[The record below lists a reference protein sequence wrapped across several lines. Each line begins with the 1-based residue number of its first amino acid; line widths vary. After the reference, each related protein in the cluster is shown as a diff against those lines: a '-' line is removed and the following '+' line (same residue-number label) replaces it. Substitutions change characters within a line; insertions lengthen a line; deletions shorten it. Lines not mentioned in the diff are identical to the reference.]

1 MREIEKNKLRKELIL
16 STVTKL
22 FRESSLNTDNEID
35 TENINK
41 ILKDIDINSALQKLS
56 RAVAGRKALIVSVT
70 DENIELE
77 KEIQERFRG
86 IKFNRIVNHLI
97 TARYFGYSC
106 FEIVYNEDFTI
117 STLIPIPHQYVSYN
131 TQSKKWVLKVGT
143 KEIDLNREKFLLSI
157 HKWNPAQVTGKSI
170 FESCLTSFL
179 DKDMYSKQLR
189 GLAQKY
195 GDVITVYPYDI
206 NSTDEEKKQ
215 IKENVDNM
223 NGNNSIG
230 VPVEDVGEA
239 DINKV
244 VTFIKLSDLDPN
256 VYTELADREK
266 EKLIQNILGST
277 LTMDNGGGTGSYSL
291 GEVHKEGFD
300 EVVEEICRFV
310 CDSLFQLIEIDAKFH
325 GYNAKEFEF
334 SLEKVFTDT
343 EKIEQEKKQQELN
356 SLKLDNINKL
366 SSAGFEVNIDY
377 ISAQLGIEKSYLAKK
392 ISAGIGPEFSKK
404 KIDEL
409 LENAR
414 AKQKEFEEMILE
426 NSDEIIKEVSKQIE
440 KEFGK
445 VKNLEDIEKISLN
458 LESLKERLILGA
470 LQGYLNEFNS
480 QSIEFS
486 EDDLNP
492 FKLSFTEAIN
502 WFCKKFPV
510 LYDAIEDITKKVDEQ
525 FFYMKRS
532 TELEVTKKL
541 YYNLL
546 DNLKNGGTFK
556 TWLEMSKEVLN
567 KSGLGDSP
575 WYLELVYRNNMMS
588 SYNAGA
594 FYNQQLNKK
603 NKPYGLYDGVD
614 DSRQSD
620 ICKALDGKVFPLDH
634 PFWNN
639 YLPPNHHGCRSQRI
653 ALDAEELEEYGLKVS
668 KSITKDIKELK
679 KEMGSFYGSQVSG
692 MKKAIKQ
699 KEKEVEE
706 MKNQLK
712 LEFRRC

>member
-1 MREIEKNKLRKELIL
+1 MREIEKNKLKKELIL

-77 KEIQERFRG
+77 KMIQERFRG

-117 STLIPIPHQYVSYN
+117 STLISIPHQYVSYN

-195 GDVITVYPYDI
+195 GDVITVYPYDV
-206 NSTDEEKKQ
+206 NSSEEEKKQ

-366 SSAGFEVNIDY
+366 SSAGFEVNIDF
-377 ISAQLGIEKSYLAKK
+377 ISEQLGIEKSYLAKK
-392 ISAGIGPEFSKK
+392 ISTGIGPEFSKK

-426 NSDEIIKEVSKQIE
+426 NSNEIIKEVSKQIK
-440 KEFGK
+440 KEFEK

-458 LESLKERLILGA
+458 LEALKEKLILGA

-510 LYDAIEDITKKVDEQ
+510 LYDVIEDITKKVDEQ

-556 TWLEMSKEVLN
+556 KWLEASKDILN
-567 KSGLGDSP
+567 KTGLGESP

-594 FYNQQLNKK
+594 FYNQELNKK
-603 NKPYGLYDGVD
+603 NKPYGLYDGVGD
-614 DSRQSD
+614 ERQSE

-639 YLPPNHHGCRSQRI
+639 YLPPNHHGCRSRRI
-653 ALDAEELEEYGLKVS
+653 ALNVEELEEYGLKVS

-699 KEKEVEE
+699 KEKELEE

-712 LEFRRC
+712 LKL

>member
-77 KEIQERFRG
+77 KMIQERFRG

-131 TQSKKWVLKVGT
+131 SRDKKWVLKVGT
-143 KEIDLNREKFLLSI
+143 KEIELNREKFLLCI

-195 GDVITVYPYDI
+195 GDVITVYPYDV
-206 NSTDEEKKQ
+206 NSSEEEKKQ

-256 VYTELADREK
+256 IYTELADREK

-310 CDSLFQLIEIDAKFH
+310 SDSLFQLIEIDAKFH

-343 EKIEQEKKQQELN
+343 EKIEQEKQQQELN

-392 ISAGIGPEFSKK
+392 LSAGIGPEFSKK

-414 AKQKEFEEMILE
+414 AKQKEFEDMILE
-426 NSDEIIKEVSKQIE
+426 NSDEIIKEVTKQIK
-440 KEFGK
+440 KEFEK
-445 VKNLEDIEKISLN
+445 VNSLEDIDKISLN

-486 EDDLNP
+486 EDELNP

-510 LYDAIEDITKKVDEQ
+510 LYDVIEDITKKVDEQ

-556 TWLEMSKEVLN
+556 KWLEASKDILN
-567 KSGLGDSP
+567 KTGLGDSP
-575 WYLELVYRNNMMS
+575 WYLELVYRNNMAS
-588 SYNAGA
+588 AYNAGA

-614 DSRQSD
+614 DNRQSD

-653 ALDAEELEEYGLKVS
+653 ALNAEELEEYGLKVS

-712 LEFRRC
+712 LEV

>member
-366 SSAGFEVNIDY
+366 SSAGFEVNIDF
-377 ISAQLGIEKSYLAKK
+377 ISEQLGIEKSYLAKK
-392 ISAGIGPEFSKK
+392 LSAGIGPEFSKK

-409 LENAR
+409 LKNAR

-426 NSDEIIKEVSKQIE
+426 NSAEIIKEVTKQIE

-458 LESLKERLILGA
+458 LESLKEKLILGA

-486 EDDLNP
+486 EDELNP

-510 LYDAIEDITKKVDEQ
+510 LYDVIEDITKKVDEQ

-567 KSGLGDSP
+567 KTGLGDSP
-575 WYLELVYRNNMMS
+575 WYLELVYRNNMAS
-588 SYNAGA
+588 AYNAGA

-614 DSRQSD
+614 DNRQSD

-639 YLPPNHHGCRSQRI
+639 YLPPNHHGCRSRRI
-653 ALDAEELEEYGLKVS
+653 ALDADELGEYGLKVS

-699 KEKEVEE
+699 KEKELEE

-712 LEFRRC
+712 LEV

>member
-77 KEIQERFRG
+77 KMIQERFRG

-131 TQSKKWVLKVGT
+131 SRDKKWVLKVGT
-143 KEIDLNREKFLLSI
+143 KEIELNREKFLLCI

-195 GDVITVYPYDI
+195 GDVITVYPYDV
-206 NSTDEEKKQ
+206 NSSEEEKKQ

-256 VYTELADREK
+256 IYTELADREK

-310 CDSLFQLIEIDAKFH
+310 SDSLFQLIEIDAKFH

-343 EKIEQEKKQQELN
+343 EKIEQQKKQQELN

-366 SSAGFEVNIDY
+366 SSAGFEVNIDF
-377 ISAQLGIEKSYLAKK
+377 ISEQLGIEKSYLAKK
-392 ISAGIGPEFSKK
+392 ISTGIGPEFSKK
-404 KIDEL
+404 KIDDL

-458 LESLKERLILGA
+458 LESLKEKLILGA

-480 QSIEFS
+480 RSIEFS

-510 LYDAIEDITKKVDEQ
+510 LYDVIEDITKKVDEQ

-575 WYLELVYRNNMMS
+575 WYLELVYRNNMAS
-588 SYNAGA
+588 AYNAGT

-614 DSRQSD
+614 DNRQSD

-639 YLPPNHHGCRSQRI
+639 YFPPNHHGCRSQRI

-699 KEKEVEE
+699 KEKELEE

-712 LEFRRC
+712 LEV

>member
-1 MREIEKNKLRKELIL
+1 MKKEYLVSI
-16 STVTKL
+16 VTKL
-22 FRESSLNTDNEID
+22 FDGISSTTEELDTDLIK
-35 TENINK
+35 K
-41 ILKDIDINSALQKLS
+41 IIKDVDINSALQKLE
-56 RAVAGRKALIVSVT
+56 RAVAGRKALVVSKL

-77 KEIQERFRG
+77 KEIQERFSG

-106 FEIVYNEDFTI
+106 FEIIYNDDFTI
-117 STLIPIPHQYVSYN
+117 NTLIPIPFDNLSYKS
-131 TQSKKWVLKVGT
+131 QEKKWILKIGT
-143 KEIDLNREKFLLSI
+143 KEIELNREKFLLCI
-157 HKWNPAQVTGKSI
+157 HKWNPAQPKGQTI
-170 FESCLTSFL
+170 FNSCQQAFL
-179 DKDMYSKQLR
+179 DKELYSKQLR
-189 GLAQKY
+189 GLATKY
-195 GDVITVYPYDI
+195 GNVIPVYPYDI
-206 NSTDEEKKQ
+206 NSTDEELEELAKSIEKPDYM
-215 IKENVDNM
+215 K
-223 NGNNSIG
+223 SIG
-230 VPVEDVGEA
+230 IPTRNIREFDLKKSVD
-239 DINKV
+239 
-244 VTFIKLSDLDPN
+244 FIKLSDLEPSI
-256 VYTELADREK
+256 YTELEQREK
-266 EKLIQNILGST
+266 EKLVQNILGST

-291 GEVHKEGFD
+291 GEVHKAGFD

-310 CDSLFQLIEIDAKFH
+310 CDSLFQLIEIDAQFH

-334 SLEKVFTDT
+334 SLEKVFTDS
-343 EKIEQEKKQQELN
+343 EKIEQQKKQQELN

-366 SSAGFEVNIDY
+366 SSAGFEVNIDF
-377 ISAQLGIEKSYLAKK
+377 ISEQLGIEKSYLAKK
-392 ISAGIGPEFSKK
+392 ISTGIGPEFSKK
-404 KIDEL
+404 KIDDL

-426 NSDEIIKEVSKQIE
+426 NSDEIIKEVTKQIK
-440 KEFGK
+440 KEFEK

-458 LESLKERLILGA
+458 LENLKEKLILGA

-480 QSIEFS
+480 RSIEFS

-510 LYDAIEDITKKVDEQ
+510 LYDVIEDITKKVDEQ

-575 WYLELVYRNNMMS
+575 WYLELVYRNNMAS
-588 SYNAGA
+588 AYNAGA

-614 DSRQSD
+614 DNRQSD

-699 KEKEVEE
+699 KEKELEE

-712 LEFRRC
+712 LEI

>member
-1 MREIEKNKLRKELIL
+1 MREIEKNKIKKELIL

-22 FRESSLNTDNEID
+22 FRESSLNTDTEID

-131 TQSKKWVLKVGT
+131 TQSKKWVLKIGT
-143 KEIDLNREKFLLSI
+143 QEIELNREKFLLCI

-195 GDVITVYPYDI
+195 GDVITVYPYDV
-206 NSTDEEKKQ
+206 NSSEEEKKQ

-256 VYTELADREK
+256 IYTELADREK

-310 CDSLFQLIEIDAKFH
+310 SDSLFQLIEIDAKFH

-343 EKIEQEKKQQELN
+343 EKIEQEKQQQELN

-366 SSAGFEVNIDY
+366 SSAGFEVNIDF
-377 ISAQLGIEKSYLAKK
+377 ISEQLGIEKSYLAKK
-392 ISAGIGPEFSKK
+392 LSAGIGPEFSKK
-404 KIDEL
+404 KIDDL

-426 NSDEIIKEVSKQIE
+426 NSDELINEITKQIK
-440 KEFGK
+440 KEFEK

-458 LESLKERLILGA
+458 LEALKEKLILGA

-480 QSIEFS
+480 QTIEFS

-510 LYDAIEDITKKVDEQ
+510 LYDVIEDITKKVDEQ

-546 DNLKNGGTFK
+546 DNLKIGGTFK

-575 WYLELVYRNNMMS
+575 WYLELVYRNNMAS
-588 SYNAGA
+588 AYNAGA

-614 DSRQSD
+614 DNRQSD

-639 YLPPNHHGCRSQRI
+639 YLPPNHHGCRSRRI
-653 ALDAEELEEYGLKVS
+653 ALDADELGEYGLKVS

-712 LEFRRC
+712 LEV